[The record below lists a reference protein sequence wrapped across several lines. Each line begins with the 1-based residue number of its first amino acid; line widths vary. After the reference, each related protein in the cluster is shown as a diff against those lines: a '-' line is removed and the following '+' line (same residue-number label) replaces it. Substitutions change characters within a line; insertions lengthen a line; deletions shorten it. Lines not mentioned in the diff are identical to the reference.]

1 MCTSIFLFR
10 LSHGIQTNKSTHT
23 HTYTDWEL
31 LHGYLFVILII
42 KAFRSLLR
50 NCSNVYIWPVCC
62 HCRCCCCCVLP
73 ARLRVAQMGVELR
86 VVAMLTRFP
95 PNWTTVQS
103 QVACDM
109 CSEAYPP
116 RVTHIQM
123 LQGVLL
129 AACNVQL
136 WSKLKPSECSRLS
149 GKQLL
154 KNV

>member
-1 MCTSIFLFR
+1 MAHKQTNPHTHIQKHGLRTPSWLSFCHTYNKGVPFLAQKLFTSIF
-10 LSHGIQTNKSTHT
+10 GQ
-23 HTYTDWEL
+23 
-31 LHGYLFVILII
+31 FV
-42 KAFRSLLR
+42 
-50 NCSNVYIWPVCC
+50 VGV
-62 HCRCCCCCVLP
+62 CCVLP

-86 VVAMLTRFP
+86 LVAMLTRFP